1 MEKNN
6 KYYYIFSYIN
16 VWGKKKNIYSIETIV
31 LYNENMFDSKEIK
44 YNKMI
49 KDYYNGIL

>member
-1 MEKNN
+1 
-6 KYYYIFSYIN
+6 
-16 VWGKKKNIYSIETIV
+16 